1 MMSHPVLVRLDAI
14 SKSYPGVQALKA
26 VSLTIRA
33 GEIHC
38 LVGENGAGKS
48 TLMRILAG
56 AARADSGTIEVN
68 GQGFNA
74 LDPAAGLALGI
85 GIIYQELDLVPAM
98 TVAENI
104 FLGHEPGRAG
114 VLNRRALAERSR
126 AILSNF
132 DLPISPQATVRTLG
146 PAERQLVQIAKALS
160 HDNRVL
166 VLDEPTATLT
176 DHEVERLFVLLD
188 RFRRQG
194 MGLVYISHRLEE
206 VLRMGDVVTVLRDGE
221 HVSTQPVAG
230 LTKSDLIEAMVGRQ
244 LSETERRAGCAGAT
258 VALAVEGLTRRG
270 EFEDISFSLREGEIL
285 GLAGLIGAGRSELLE
300 TLFGLRRADRG
311 VLRVRGSA
319 VSIRSPRDAIGLGL
333 GLVPE
338 ERRESGV
345 ILERSVAENLS
356 IAVLRRLSGVFGLR
370 RGALAELARTQ
381 ARNLGIKAAGLD
393 VPVAQLSGG
402 NQQKVVIGKW
412 LAADVKILLLD
423 EPTRGVDVNAKA
435 EIYRLITQLAAQGMA
450 VLVAS
455 SELPEIL
462 SITDRIIVLARGRQA
477 AELETARTTQVEI
490 MHHAVAAAAGGTA

>member
-1 MMSHPVLVRLDAI
+1 MMANPVLVRLDAI

-26 VSLTIRA
+26 VSLEVRA
-33 GEIHC
+33 GEVHC

-56 AARADSGTIEVN
+56 AAHADGGTIEVD
-68 GQGFNA
+68 GQVYDA

-114 VLNRRALAERSR
+114 VIDRRALAERSR

-132 DLPISPQATVRTLG
+132 DLPISPRALVRTLG

-176 DHEVERLFVLLD
+176 DHEAERLFAVLD

-194 MGLVYISHRLEE
+194 MGIVYISHRLEE
-206 VLRMGDVVTVLRDGE
+206 VLRIGDVVTVLRDGE
-221 HVSTQPVAG
+221 HVATRPVAG
-230 LTKSDLIEAMVGRQ
+230 LTRHDLIEAMVGRQ
-244 LSETERRAGCAGAT
+244 LADAGTRSGCAVAT

-270 EFEDISFSLREGEIL
+270 EFEDISFSLREGEVL

-300 TLFGLRRADRG
+300 TLFGLRRPDRG
-311 VLRVRGSA
+311 QLRVRGHT
-319 VSIRSPRDAIGLGL
+319 VSIRSPRDAIALGL

-345 ILERSVAENLS
+345 ILERSVGENLS

-370 RGALAELARTQ
+370 RGALEDLARAQ
-381 ARNLGIKAAGLD
+381 VRNLEIKAAGID

-423 EPTRGVDVNAKA
+423 EPTRGVDVNAKT
-435 EIYRLITQLAAQGMA
+435 EIYRLIGELAARGAA

-477 AELETARTTQVEI
+477 AELETARTTQFEI
-490 MHHAVAAAAGGTA
+490 MLHAVAANGGGGT